1 MYPDSVQAV
10 FGFFDA
16 RAQLVGGD
24 LNGAAQT
31 VRQVIP
37 RARPDAFASLDYGSE
52 TSAEVMTGV
61 SALAYHGDLDGA
73 ARVIRLS
80 RNITLAVDQA
90 VDSVQLAVRA
100 ESWELERLAQ
110 LFSGTG
116 AAPARLR
123 AVWNRGAELARGA
136 RTEER
141 AYRARAVASAALGV
155 FLSRDSDSTLL
166 HELREITGRPLPR
179 SVEGLVALRQGDSA
193 RARSLLATI
202 TDSVSENGPKGMYQ
216 SGYGWGDLRP
226 LAAEAYYELGD
237 YSRVVEILRDFEPG
251 EFGTRGFDPRW
262 AVLPRVRLLRGA
274 ALEQL
279 GQRTLAAAQYRAVV
293 EQWSG
298 ADSELLS
305 VVQQARA
312 GLSRLEGSRG

>member
-1 MYPDSVQAV
+1 
-10 FGFFDA
+10 
-16 RAQLVGGD
+16 
-24 LNGAAQT
+24 
-31 VRQVIP
+31 
-37 RARPDAFASLDYGSE
+37 
-52 TSAEVMTGV
+52 
-61 SALAYHGDLDGA
+61 
-73 ARVIRLS
+73 
-80 RNITLAVDQA
+80 
-90 VDSVQLAVRA
+90 
-100 ESWELERLAQ
+100 
-110 LFSGTG
+110 
-116 AAPARLR
+116 
-123 AVWNRGAELARGA
+123 
-136 RTEER
+136 
-141 AYRARAVASAALGV
+141 
-155 FLSRDSDSTLL
+155 
-166 HELREITGRPLPR
+166 
-179 SVEGLVALRQGDSA
+179 VEGLVALRQGDSA